1 MNKIFTF
8 IKPWLYKYKRILP
21 LLSMVIISSAFLSLI
36 NPWIMGNF
44 IDFLSNNDRL
54 GMDTSGYMMLFVSST
69 ILSLSASY
77 IHNIIVVKY
86 STKIVFDI
94 SKTTLEHIES
104 VNNNDLGMLNSSSL
118 AQAINSDTNQIVNF
132 VFSFIDCA
140 VKNFIEL
147 IVSAY
152 FLIKINYTI
161 FIIVVIFFILYIFL
175 YYIVKEK
182 IFNLNKVFIE
192 EQVKFFGIYE
202 NLIKFQKFISNNAL
216 VSPMISCIEDSFQYL
231 YKSAISLQRFIYFL
245 RSLDSF
251 ITMVSQLIVFVFG
264 IYLIQSGEITLGL
277 FTMAISYIS
286 TFMSSSSNF
295 SIFWKESS
303 SVLPSVYR
311 LEKLINIP
319 YSFKVSKF
327 DEKYRINNA
336 ASIERV
342 NVDNLSCKVG
352 LRQVFSNV
360 SCVMEKGKV
369 YAVVG
374 DNGSGKS
381 TLVDCLLYNFNK
393 NIAGE
398 IYFDDCLI
406 DKIDLYDLRK
416 FYISVCEQT
425 PVIFEGSL
433 GFNLFFGEKKEEES
447 LLLLD
452 KLGFD
457 LAKHNLMD
465 IISESTL
472 SEGEKQK
479 IAIARTILRDNPI
492 EIYDEP
498 SSSLDY
504 SSKTK
509 LINIINQRKN
519 NKITI
524 IISHDKEIIDICD
537 EIISM

>member
-104 VNNNDLGMLNSSSL
+104 VNNNELGMLNSSSL

-140 VKNFIEL
+140 IKNFIEL

-152 FLIKINYTI
+152 FLIKINCTI

-231 YKSAISLQRFIYFL
+231 SNSAISLQRFIYFL

-251 ITMVSQLIVFVFG
+251 ITMISQLIVFVFG

-319 YSFKVSKF
+319 SSFKVSKF

-360 SCVMEKGKV
+360 SCLMEKGKV

-381 TLVDCLLYNFNK
+381 TLVDCLLHNFKK
-393 NIAGE
+393 NITGE
-398 IYFDDCLI
+398 ISFDDYLI

-433 GFNLFFGEKKEEES
+433 RFNLFFGEKKEEES

>member
-21 LLSMVIISSAFLSLI
+21 LLSMVIISSAFFSLI

-54 GMDTSGYMMLFVSST
+54 GMDTSGYMILFVSST

-152 FLIKINYTI
+152 FLIQINYTI

-175 YYIVKEK
+175 YCIVKEK

-264 IYLIQSGEITLGL
+264 IYLIQSGKITLGL

-295 SIFWKESS
+295 SICWKESS

-319 YSFKVSKF
+319 SSFKVSKF

-360 SCVMEKGKV
+360 SCLMEKGKV

-381 TLVDCLLYNFNK
+381 TLVDCLLYNFKK
-393 NIAGE
+393 NITGE
-398 IYFDDCLI
+398 IYFDDYLI

-433 GFNLFFGEKKEEES
+433 RFNLFFGERKEEES

-498 SSSLDY
+498 SSALDY
-504 SSKTK
+504 SSKTR
-509 LINIINQRKN
+509 LINIINQRKKS
-519 NKITI
+519 KITI

>member
-152 FLIKINYTI
+152 FLIKINCTI

-319 YSFKVSKF
+319 CSFKVSKF

-342 NVDNLSCKVG
+342 SVDNLSCKVG

-360 SCVMEKGKV
+360 SCLMEKGKV

-381 TLVDCLLYNFNK
+381 TLVDCLLYNFKK
-393 NIAGE
+393 NITGE
-398 IYFDDCLI
+398 IYFDDYLI
-406 DKIDLYDLRK
+406 DNIDLYDLRK
-416 FYISVCEQT
+416 FFISVCEQT

-433 GFNLFFGEKKEEES
+433 KFNLFFGEKKEEES

-457 LAKHNLMD
+457 LTKHNLMD

>member
-381 TLVDCLLYNFNK
+381 TLVDCLLYNFKK
-393 NIAGE
+393 NITGE

>member
-152 FLIKINYTI
+152 FLIKINCTI

-251 ITMVSQLIVFVFG
+251 ITMISQLIVFVFG

-311 LEKLINIP
+311 LEKLIDIP
-319 YSFKVSKF
+319 SSFKVSKF

-352 LRQVFSNV
+352 LREVFSNV
-360 SCVMEKGKV
+360 SCLMEKGKV

-381 TLVDCLLYNFNK
+381 TLVDCLLYNFKK
-393 NIAGE
+393 NITGE
-398 IYFDDCLI
+398 IYFDDYLI

-433 GFNLFFGEKKEEES
+433 RFNLFFGEKKEEES

-504 SSKTK
+504 SSKIK

>member
-152 FLIKINYTI
+152 FLIKINCTI

-251 ITMVSQLIVFVFG
+251 ITMISQLIVFVFG

-311 LEKLINIP
+311 LEKLIDIP
-319 YSFKVSKF
+319 SSFKVSKF

-352 LRQVFSNV
+352 LREVFSNV
-360 SCVMEKGKV
+360 SCLMEKGKV

-374 DNGSGKS
+374 DNGRGKS
-381 TLVDCLLYNFNK
+381 TLVDCLLYNFKK
-393 NIAGE
+393 NITGE
-398 IYFDDCLI
+398 IYFDDYLI

-433 GFNLFFGEKKEEES
+433 RFNLFFGEKKEEES